1 MASYPWESNA
11 GAQGFGDVR
20 HEGGGGGGGGAFG
33 QEQTEKAYGPLGEA
47 RGKTLHEG
55 LGPIAGRPEDYSD
68 YGAGGPGEQE

>member
-20 HEGGGGGGGGAFG
+20 HEGGGGGGGDFNQLQYEKAFG
-33 QEQTEKAYGPLGEA
+33 QQDEA

-55 LGPIAGRPEDYSD
+55 LGPIAGRAEDYSD